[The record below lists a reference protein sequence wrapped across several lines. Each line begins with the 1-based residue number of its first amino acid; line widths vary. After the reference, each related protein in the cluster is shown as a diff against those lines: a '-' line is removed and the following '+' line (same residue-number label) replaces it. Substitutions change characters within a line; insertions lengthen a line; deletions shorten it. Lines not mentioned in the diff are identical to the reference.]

1 RRTAASRQCAPL
13 RSIGRAEHSCR
24 RRAGG
29 KLGLDARRFAIRE
42 QVHAAPGKV
51 TNKLTQLRR
60 HAFKIGIMAQP
71 GFERRT
77 CDARLARIDFPRM
90 EIKHRRSLLEA
101 VDLADSPAA
110 ETVRQHPK
118 ETAPA
123 RS

>member
-1 RRTAASRQCAPL
+1 
-13 RSIGRAEHSCR
+13 
-24 RRAGG
+24 
-29 KLGLDARRFAIRE
+29 
-42 QVHAAPGKV
+42 
-51 TNKLTQLRR
+51 QLRR

-110 ETVRQHPK
+110 ETVRQPPK

-123 RS
+123 RSKAPARKHRGGHRDLDQRSPRQRLEGKARRVGPA